1 MRIIKIFNKPLLE
14 PKRQQVTTVLL
25 SLTLLCAAIFMSGCS
40 PADEAPNGIS
50 DDNVNMA
57 LASNSRNSLDWAG
70 SYQGVLPCASCEG
83 IETTLTL
90 HANNTYQLESVYLG
104 KDVDNRFQQNGI
116 FSWDTKGSIITLDNI
131 AGEARSFRVEEQGVR
146 QLDLSGQMVTGSLAE
161 LYRLNKLPETVS
173 QPSKVIAKFTDVD
186 WQLTELL
193 GQAVSND
200 SGAYVHFSAEGKV
213 FGNAGCN
220 QFAGGWELEQYRLK
234 VGQLALTMRACAEE
248 VMQLEQQFL
257 AQLALADNYS
267 LADNSFSL
275 NKARMAPL
283 ARFEVKP

>member
-1 MRIIKIFNKPLLE
+1 MRIVKISNEPLLK
-14 PKRQQVTTVLL
+14 PKRQQVTTVLV
-25 SLTLLCAAIFMSGCS
+25 SLTLLCAAIFISACS
-40 PADEAPNGIS
+40 PAVEAPNGIS

-104 KDVDNRFQQNGI
+104 KDVDNRFQQSGI

-186 WQLTELL
+186 MNWFISGKGNMLKKDNVEGNILSDPIVPYQALTLNYKD
-193 GQAVSND
+193 AFD
-200 SGAYVHFSAEGKV
+200 FARAEAEHHREM
-213 FGNAGCN
+213 NTA
-220 QFAGGWELEQYRLK
+220 LLK
-234 VGQLALTMRACAEE
+234 VIEDLQ
-248 VMQLEQQFL
+248 
-257 AQLALADNYS
+257 
-267 LADNSFSL
+267 
-275 NKARMAPL
+275 K
-283 ARFEVKP
+283 K